1 MRLLGLAIFTAALVA
16 AQPKFSIHE
25 IHVEGNSRFASS
37 DLLRAA
43 GLEPGQGITAEDLQS
58 ACTRLADTGLIQSAR
73 YRYKPVP
80 GAARAADVTLVVEES
95 QDVQP
100 VRIQI
105 PEIEEER
112 IWAWLAQNDPLIKKE
127 MPSNDQATAYYTRAI
142 ERFLAAQGRSDQIVT
157 RYSGGL
163 AGGPLVAVFRPAVL
177 PKIASVRF
185 EGAQAVPAAALEKA
199 IAQTALGQEYT
210 EDSFRDLLKYNVGR
224 LYESRGHLR
233 ARFPRIAVAKTA
245 AGDLALTI
253 TVEEGSVYHLGA
265 FEVAGQELPP
275 LDLATLIDLKK
286 GDVASWDKVL
296 AVATRL
302 SEALGRYG
310 YLSASSD
317 IERNIDDQ
325 NHRVDVTVVLEKR
338 RQSKF
343 GELRLEGLDASA
355 QARARLLWKL
365 APGAP
370 VNTEYIEDYLRLLMR
385 DGQITFKRVSRRYQS
400 KPGADI
406 VDVVV
411 TFK

>member
-1 MRLLGLAIFTAALVA
+1 MRLLGLAIFTAALAA

-25 IHVEGNSRFASS
+25 IRVEGNSRFASS
-37 DLLRAA
+37 DILRAA
-43 GLEPGQGITAEDLQS
+43 GLEPGQGITTEDLQS

-73 YRYKPVP
+73 YRYKPVA
-80 GAARAADVTLVVEES
+80 GAARAADVTLLVEES
-95 QDVQP
+95 QDLQP

-112 IWAWLAQNDPLIKKE
+112 VWAWLAQNDPLIKKE
-127 MPSNDQATAYYTRAI
+127 MPSNDQATAYYARAI

-163 AGGPLVAVFRPAVL
+163 TGGPVVAVFRPAVL

-185 EGAQAVPAAALEKA
+185 EGAQLVPAAALEKA
-199 IAQTALGQEYT
+199 IAQTALGQEYA
-210 EDSFRDLLKYNVGR
+210 EDSFHELLKYNVGR

-233 ARFPRIAVAKTA
+233 ARFPSIAAAKTA
-245 AGDLALTI
+245 AGDLALT
-253 TVEEGSVYHLGA
+253 TSVEEGPVYHIGA
-265 FEVAGQELPP
+265 FEVAGQGLPP
-275 LDLATLIDLKK
+275 LDLATLIDLKQ

-296 AVATRL
+296 AIATRL

-310 YLSASSD
+310 YLSAASEV
-317 IERNIDDQ
+317 ERNIDDQ
-325 NHRVDVTVVLEKR
+325 NLRVDVTVVLEKR

-343 GELRLEGLDASA
+343 GELRLEGLDANS
-355 QARARLLWKL
+355 QARGRLLWKL

-370 VNTEYIEDYLRLLMR
+370 VNTEYIQEYLHLLMR
-385 DGQITFKRVSRRYQS
+385 DGQITFKRVSLSYQ
-400 KPGADI
+400 PRPDADI

>member
-1 MRLLGLAIFTAALVA
+1 MRLLGLAILTAALAA
-16 AQPKFSIHE
+16 AQPKFSIRE
-25 IHVEGNSRFASS
+25 IRVEGNSRFASS

-43 GLEPGQGITAEDLQS
+43 GLEPGQGITVEDLQS

-73 YRYKPVP
+73 YRYKPAP

-95 QDVQP
+95 QDLQP

-105 PEIEEER
+105 PEVEEER
-112 IWAWLAQNDPLIKKE
+112 VWAWLAQNDRLVRKE
-127 MPSNDQATAYYTRAI
+127 MPSNDQATAYYARAI

-177 PKIASVRF
+177 PKIAAVRF
-185 EGAQAVPAAALEKA
+185 EGAQLVPATALEKA

-210 EDSFRDLLKYNVGR
+210 EDSFRELLKYNVGR

-233 ARFPRIAVAKTA
+233 VRFPRIAAAKTA
-245 AGDLALTI
+245 ADDLALTV
-253 TVEEGSVYHLGA
+253 TVEEGPVYHIGA

-275 LDLATLIDLKK
+275 LDLAALIDLKK
-286 GDVASWDKVL
+286 GDTASWDKVL

-325 NHRVDVTVVLEKR
+325 NLRVDVTVVLEKH

-343 GELRLEGLDASA
+343 GELRLEGLAASS
-355 QARARLLWKL
+355 QTRARLLWKL

>member
-1 MRLLGLAIFTAALVA
+1 M
-16 AQPKFSIHE
+16 
-25 IHVEGNSRFASS
+25 
-37 DLLRAA
+37 
-43 GLEPGQGITAEDLQS
+43 
-58 ACTRLADTGLIQSAR
+58 
-73 YRYKPVP
+73 P

-95 QDVQP
+95 QDLQP

-112 IWAWLAQNDPLIKKE
+112 VWAWLAQNDPLIKKE
-127 MPSNDQATAYYTRAI
+127 MPSNDQATAYYARAI

-157 RYSGGL
+157 RHSGGL
-163 AGGPLVAVFRPAVL
+163 LTGGPVVVVFRPAVL

-185 EGAQAVPAAALEKA
+185 EGAQLVPAATLEKA
-199 IAQTALGQEYT
+199 TAQTALGQEYT
-210 EDSFRDLLKYNVGR
+210 EDSFRELLKYNVGR

-233 ARFPRIAVAKTA
+233 ARFPRIAVAKTV

-253 TVEEGSVYHLGA
+253 TVEEGPVYNLGA
-265 FEVAGQELPP
+265 FEVAGQNLPP

-296 AVATRL
+296 AIATRL

-325 NHRVDVTVVLEKR
+325 DLRVDVTVVLEKG

-385 DGQITFKRVSRRYQS
+385 DGQIPFKRVGRRYQPR
-400 KPGADI
+400 PGADI

-411 TFK
+411 AFK